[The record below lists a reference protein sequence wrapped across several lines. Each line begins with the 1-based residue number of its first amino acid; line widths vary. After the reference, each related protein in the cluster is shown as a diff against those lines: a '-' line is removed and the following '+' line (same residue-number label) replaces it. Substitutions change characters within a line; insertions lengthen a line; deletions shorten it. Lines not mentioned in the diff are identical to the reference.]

1 MLSPFIPGPG
11 FCSTPPVIKSVAKAA
26 AHSIICT
33 RKLPTRLL
41 LHPLARPAKKT
52 SWPRYPPEPVT
63 PPGSKPSNSWFE
75 LCPYLWKTWLEFTC
89 KENVSFYQCPEQYSC
104 HTMSAVE
111 GFLCDNATKTGMM
124 IKDPVYVHKHTHTH
138 THTHKTLTYLFF
150 LVQTAWKNAIKF
162 KKYKIQ
168 IRQTNT
174 TSMRQMIITLVTR
187 KICTMQ

>member
-1 MLSPFIPGPG
+1 
-11 FCSTPPVIKSVAKAA
+11 
-26 AHSIICT
+26 
-33 RKLPTRLL
+33 
-41 LHPLARPAKKT
+41 
-52 SWPRYPPEPVT
+52 
-63 PPGSKPSNSWFE
+63 
-75 LCPYLWKTWLEFTC
+75 
-89 KENVSFYQCPEQYSC
+89 
-104 HTMSAVE
+104 MSAVE